1 MRRNISTAGA
11 TAAPHR
17 GRHLPGTATTGPV
30 GDVHQRHL
38 PRQHRRRAHT
48 QPATDAGSPAPCEDR
63 QQPRNTPADFPHAP
77 RAAAPHARQGQP
89 APPAQARAQQT
100 VRTHRRDRTDKLDR
114 QRSHRSD
121 RRTSA
126 IPCPAGA
133 PLPSPAGHA
142 VHHHTVTSPN
152 VTTKALF
159 SPPDATHQ
167 APALAPRADTDSH
180 HVSQF
185 TIASRIHQ
193 LAINA

>member
-1 MRRNISTAGA
+1 MSTKDTCPDSTAA
-11 TAAPHR
+11 VHTPNRQRMPDPPLLARIANSRETLQQISPTHR
-17 GRHLPGTATTGPV
+17 V
-30 GDVHQRHL
+30 Q
-38 PRQHRRRAHT
+38 QHRMRDKDSRRLRLRR
-48 QPATDAGSPAPCEDR
+48 E
-63 QQPRNTPADFPHAP
+63 RNRRCGRTGGT
-77 RAAAPHARQGQP
+77 GQ
-89 APPAQARAQQT
+89 
-100 VRTHRRDRTDKLDR
+100 DKLDR